1 MQLAFAI
8 EQTKLQQKQ
17 LEGKDVE
24 KVKVEQVVYDA
35 GTTKIAPNLI
45 AQLKDVARAF
55 CLEVQG
61 EALTVAEVNANS
73 DLRGTDKVYYPLEHR
88 IAPNFA
94 LPPHYPSSTSSAP
107 KSTTTPTFVPFAR
120 KEKEQQTSTLVVEL
134 EPKEVVEVEQLKKKK
149 KEKEK
154 EVVAQLFQV

>member
-1 MQLAFAI
+1 MQLALAI
-8 EQTKLQQKQ
+8 KQTKLQQKQ

-45 AQLKDVARAF
+45 AQLKDVAQAF

-73 DLRGTDKVYYPLEHR
+73 DLRGTDKVYYPLAHC
-88 IAPNFA
+88 ITPNFA
-94 LPPHYPSSTSSAP
+94 LPPHYPSSTSSTP
-107 KSTTTPTFVPFAR
+107 KSTTTQTSMPFAR
-120 KEKEQQTSTLVVEL
+120 KEKE
-134 EPKEVVEVEQLKKKK
+134 
-149 KEKEK
+149 
-154 EVVAQLFQV
+154 